1 MVNSK
6 HAAPDRSRDVSSNPT
21 SVPLSV
27 PSTAP
32 HAFRNPQSN
41 PVRPAYSV
49 APWSEAVQSVL
60 DQPASTLPLRFA
72 LCGVTFF
79 GLFLAWAWV
88 GQVDEVAKAPG
99 RISPQDEAVQVQPVE
114 LGKVAQVLVKEGQS
128 VSKGQVM
135 LALENELDT
144 QSVTHLQTVLMS
156 QQSELGQ
163 TAIMLEKARS
173 QLETRSLISGS
184 DLKSHQATIEQNE
197 KIAETQSALVR
208 ELEADATAQQERV
221 DRLRPLV
228 EQGALPRDRIF
239 DMEQALRDR
248 SRSITESNGKLKQA
262 GGDRDRLA
270 AELDRKQSEATQSQ
284 LTTQQEIEQLHLR
297 QTELRGKMRETQSQI
312 AIAQTK
318 KDQRY
323 VYAPASGQ
331 ITTLNLKHSGQ
342 VVQPGQAI
350 AEIAPQGKPL
360 ILSTLLPSREAG
372 FVKPG
377 MVTQIKFDAFAYQD
391 FGVVP
396 GKVLSVSPDS
406 KTLEKGG
413 PVVYRVDI
421 AIDRPNIRARGQ
433 TIVLKTGQTG
443 TAEIITRRRR
453 ILDLFLDPIRQ
464 LQGNIS
470 L

>member
-6 HAAPDRSRDVSSNPT
+6 HTAPDRSRDVSSNPT
-21 SVPLSV
+21 SVPRSA
-27 PSTAP
+27 PTTAP

-41 PVRPAYSV
+41 PLRPAYSV
-49 APWSEAVQSVL
+49 APWSESVQSVL
-60 DQPASTLPLRFA
+60 DQPASTLPLKFA

-99 RISPQDEAVQVQPVE
+99 KISPQDEAVQVQPVE
-114 LGKVAQVLVKEGQS
+114 LGKVAQVLVKEGQR
-128 VSKGQVM
+128 VNKGQVM

-248 SRSITESNGKLKQA
+248 SRSITESNGKLRQA

-270 AELDRKQSEATQSQ
+270 AELDRKQSEARQSQ

-312 AIAQTK
+312 AMAQTK

-421 AIDRPNIRARGQ
+421 AIDQPNIRARGQ

>member
-6 HAAPDRSRDVSSNPT
+6 HTAPDRSRDVSSNPT

-27 PSTAP
+27 PTTAP

-41 PVRPAYSV
+41 PLRPAYSV
-49 APWSEAVQSVL
+49 APWSESVQSVL
-60 DQPASTLPLRFA
+60 DQPASTLPLKFA
-72 LCGVTFF
+72 LCGMTFF

-99 RISPQDEAVQVQPVE
+99 KISPQDEAVQVQPVE
-114 LGKVAQVLVKEGQS
+114 LGKVAQVLVKEGQR
-128 VSKGQVM
+128 VNKGQVM

-248 SRSITESNGKLKQA
+248 SRSITESNGKLRQA

-270 AELDRKQSEATQSQ
+270 AELDRKQSEARQSQ
-284 LTTQQEIEQLHLR
+284 ITTQQEIEQLHLR

-312 AIAQTK
+312 AMAQTK

-421 AIDRPNIRARGQ
+421 AIDQPNIRARGQ

>member
-1 MVNSK
+1 MVNLR
-6 HAAPDRSRDVSSNPT
+6 HTEADRSREVSTIPT
-21 SVPLSV
+21 SV
-27 PSTAP
+27 STSAP
-32 HAFRNPQSN
+32 QAFRNPPFSN
-41 PVRPAYSV
+41 PDPVRPHRSV
-49 APWSEAVQSVL
+49 APWSESVQSVL
-60 DQPASTLPLRFA
+60 DQPASTLPLKFA

-79 GLFLAWAWV
+79 GLFLAWAWL

-99 RISPQDEAVQVQPVE
+99 KISPQDEAVKVQPAE
-114 LGKVAQVLVKEGQS
+114 IGKVAQVLVQEGQS
-128 VSKGQVM
+128 VTKGQVM
-135 LALENELDT
+135 LALESELDT

-156 QQSELGQ
+156 QQSELSQ
-163 TAIMLEKARS
+163 TDVMFEKMRS

-228 EQGALPRDRIF
+228 DEGALPRDRIF

-270 AELDRKQSEATQSQ
+270 AELDRKQSEARQSQ

-312 AIAQTK
+312 AMAQTK

-323 VYAPASGQ
+323 VYAPASGK

-360 ILSTLLPSREAG
+360 ILSTLLPSHEAG

-413 PVVYRVDI
+413 QVYRVDI
-421 AIDRPNIRARGQ
+421 AIDRPNIRAHGQ